1 MDERQPADVA
11 TQLARETGN
20 ILVAEA
26 TASLYLAAA
35 ENSAWAQFWREVLE
49 PCSAAM
55 SSMMKRRQCA
65 SWGVRGYDLLRCSR
79 LPDAYGDLLRYDGR
93 VERVVLGIAQHE
105 SKGVR
110 PGRKLEQ
117 CFGLSCPEMQM
128 RFVLRDRLLGIDG
141 VVNVDQ

>member
-49 PCSAAM
+49 TLQCRDVIDDEATPVRILG
-55 SSMMKRRQCA
+55 SS
-65 SWGVRGYDLLRCSR
+65 WLRFTS
-79 LPDAYGDLLRYDGR
+79 L
-93 VERVVLGIAQHE
+93 
-105 SKGVR
+105 
-110 PGRKLEQ
+110 
-117 CFGLSCPEMQM
+117 
-128 RFVLRDRLLGIDG
+128 
-141 VVNVDQ
+141 